1 MQNNTEIEINLI
13 IDDCSEYAYCN
24 SIDETIETLQHLKR
38 EEESVIE
45 NIFDKYISILD
56 TEKKPLE
63 LYEKDIE
70 IIKIILGKLNTENN
84 YKGHKIIIKNER
96 KEGQQDNNFKLDEI
110 RFKEVSGR
118 SDLEK
123 FLKEPES
130 YIFNSQKTG
139 KPWSKEASQK
149 IIRCRFCEYNRIG
162 SGLRPCYS
170 CKYNI
175 KAEEVKEYEE

>member
-13 IDDCSEYAYCN
+13 IDDRPEHYAYCD
-24 SIDETIETLQHLKR
+24 SIDEAIKTLQNLKR
-38 EEESVIE
+38 KGKSVIE
-45 NIFDKYISILD
+45 GAFDRYIFMLD
-56 TEKKPLE
+56 AEKKPLE

-70 IIKIILGKLNTENN
+70 ILNFILGTSNIEN
-84 YKGHKIIIKNER
+84 YKGHEIIIK
-96 KEGQQDNNFKLDEI
+96 KENREESQDNNFKLDEI
-110 RFKEVSGR
+110 CFKEVSGR

-123 FLKEPES
+123 FLKKPES

-149 IIRCRFCEYNRIG
+149 IIRCRFCEYNKIG
-162 SGLRPCYS
+162 TGLRPCYS